1 MVFFY
6 YYFIGLYNES
16 NECVNIILSENTK
29 SSKIGHIPV
38 MGASSNIGESF
49 ETIAAHFLLK
59 PQEKRGPTV
68 ENPREKSFSRVV
80 IFIPSACLLAFDAR
94 SHFLTGRNA
103 VLTTLFWKYAWP
115 DDDDPKRGIL

>member
-1 MVFFY
+1 
-6 YYFIGLYNES
+6 
-16 NECVNIILSENTK
+16 
-29 SSKIGHIPV
+29 

-68 ENPREKSFSRVV
+68 ENPREKSFIACRVV

-103 VLTTLFWKYAWP
+103 VLTTLFRKYAWP
-115 DDDDPKRGIL
+115 DDDDPKREIL